1 MLHILRILFIA
12 TSGLIGWNVSENVTG
27 VIIGLA
33 LATFF
38 ALIELWFTRR
48 FIATISIV
56 MFGLIF
62 GFIMAYFFIRVA
74 FMLDWVKDMAVK
86 LPEFALWFPFSTT
99 FLFSFITVIAIIR
112 SKDDFKFIIP
122 FIELSPSHKS
132 GKPWIIDTS
141 VIIDG
146 RISSI
151 LETMTIDS
159 PLIVPKF
166 VLEELQKVAD
176 SADKSKRTRGKY
188 GLDILEKIRKNKKLE
203 IRIDEAEFPYI
214 KETDIKLIK
223 LSQSLN
229 GHLVTNDFNLNKVAK
244 LQGLEV
250 ININELSNALKPV
263 VLPGETIEIKIIK
276 PGEEPKQGVGYLQD
290 GTMVVVEGAHHRIGQ
305 KVSVSVT
312 SALQT
317 AAGKMI
323 FGELERRD
331 R

>member
-1 MLHILRILFIA
+1 MLHILRALFIV
-12 TSGLIGWNVSENVTG
+12 TSGLIGWNISGNITG
-27 VIIGLA
+27 AIIGLS

-38 ALIELWFTRR
+38 TLIELWFTRR

-62 GFIMAYFFIRVA
+62 GFIVSYFFTRVA
-74 FMLDWVKDMAVK
+74 FMLDWVKDMSIK
-86 LPEFALWFPFSTT
+86 SPEFALWFPFSIT

-112 SKDDFKFIIP
+112 SKDDFKFVIP

-132 GKPWIIDTS
+132 GKPWIVDTS

-146 RISSI
+146 RISSV
-151 LETMTIDS
+151 LEAMAIDS
-159 PLIVPKF
+159 PLIIPKF

-176 SADKSKRTRGKY
+176 SSDKSKRTRGKY
-188 GLDILEKIRKNKKLE
+188 GLDILEQIRKNVKLE

-214 KETDIKLIK
+214 KETDLKLIK
-223 LSQSLN
+223 LAQSLN

-250 ININELSNALKPV
+250 ININELSNSLKPV
-263 VLPGETIEIKIIK
+263 VLPGEILEIKILK

-305 KVSVSVT
+305 RVNVTVT

-323 FGELERRD
+323 FGELERR
-331 R
+331 